1 MLENLPAKGVL
12 KAVELERQ
20 MIKADLEHKRTLPIK
35 EAHSILIFCFFLTSA
50 ANGTCIPPIAL
61 PFQHVTFYRKTVAR
75 LVGEGVLPFEAKQQF
90 DATFS
95 VQFLRALKAA

>member
-1 MLENLPAKGVL
+1 MLETLPAKVVL

-35 EAHSILIFCFFLTSA
+35 EAQSILIFCFFLTSA
-50 ANGTCIPPIAL
+50 ASGTQIPPIGL
-61 PFQHVTFYRKTVAR
+61 PIQHVTFYRKTVDR
-75 LVGEGVLPFEAKQQF
+75 LVAAGELPFHAREQF

-95 VQFLRALKAA
+95 ALFLRALKAA